1 MLATGGSDAVIN
13 LWYDSTASDKEEAFL
28 REVSCLAL
36 IFGGCVY
43 ILELE
48 MFFYTLFVALFV
60 NDTWF
65 AHLQDM

>member
-1 MLATGGSDAVIN
+1 MLATGGSDAVVN

-28 REVSCLAL
+28 REVSCLDL

-48 MFFYTLFVALFV
+48 MFFCTFFVALFV
-60 NDTWF
+60 YDTWF
-65 AHLQDM
+65 IHLQRM